1 MENLLALANYHIA
14 AQIPMD
20 GYLGSGSAKQS
31 NYEAS
36 YPNPTIAGVGAY
48 TQTHCSVTLTSQG
61 ARIYSPPD
69 WDGRA
74 IEGHGWDTW
83 GGLCLSPMKTSNCLI
98 AGHRYIVLWHCVG
111 QTSVAMSEIYWTN
124 QVGWG
129 QSPDAAPTTNFLCR
143 PGANFQGEMECC
155 FDFTINDTIFKTT
168 GDTVHSG
175 FEPNTSYLAYAA
187 LKLGFGYRETG
198 PLGTDLY
205 LSNFRMYDI
214 TGGAKQAEFTKSGL
228 LQTTE
233 LIELPPDKFVT
244 AQIQCSGDFITK
256 EVIEY

>member
-20 GYLGSGSAKQS
+20 GYLQTSSAKQS
-31 NYEAS
+31 YYEANL
-36 YPNPTIAGVGAY
+36 PNPTLAGVGAY
-48 TQTHCSVTLTSQG
+48 QQTHLTVTLTDKG

-69 WDGRA
+69 WDGRS
-74 IEGHGWDTW
+74 ISGSGWDTW
-83 GGLCLSPMKTSNCLI
+83 GGLCLSPMKTNNCLI
-98 AGHRYIVLWHCVG
+98 TGHRYILLWHCIG
-111 QTSVAMSEIYWTN
+111 QTSVALTDTTWTN

-129 QSPDAAPTTNFLCR
+129 QSPDAAPTVHYR
-143 PGANFQGEMECC
+143 RVPGANFQGEMECC
-155 FDFTINDTIFKTT
+155 YEFTINDAVFKTT

-175 FEPNTSYLAYAA
+175 FEANTTYLAYAA
-187 LKLGFGYRETG
+187 FKIGFGYRETG

-244 AQIQCSGDFITK
+244 AQIQRSGDFITK